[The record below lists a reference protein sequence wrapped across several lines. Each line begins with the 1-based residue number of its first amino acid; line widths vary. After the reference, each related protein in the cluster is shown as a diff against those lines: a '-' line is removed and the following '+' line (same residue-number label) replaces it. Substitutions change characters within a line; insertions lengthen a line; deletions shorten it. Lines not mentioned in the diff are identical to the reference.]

1 MLQPALDE
9 LGDAEWVHAE
19 LGRILQEGNGAMRQR
34 RAWRERED
42 IADVLAAAAAA
53 TLR

>member
-1 MLQPALDE
+1 MEPALDE

-34 RAWRERED
+34 RAWLQRGD
-42 IADVLAAAAAA
+42 VVDVLAEAAPA